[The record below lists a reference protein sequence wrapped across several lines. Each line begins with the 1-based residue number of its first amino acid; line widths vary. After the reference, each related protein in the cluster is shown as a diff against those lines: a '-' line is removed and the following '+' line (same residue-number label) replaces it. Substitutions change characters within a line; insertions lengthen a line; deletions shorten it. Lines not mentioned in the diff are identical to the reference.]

1 MPWQS
6 YPTVPY
12 AKEMAT
18 SSCDVSR
25 SARRMHRVRTQ
36 NGKRRGV
43 IPTKFVPRAPPIS
56 PLAPAH
62 GNGKA
67 GVVSLG
73 RHPMIGWIKF
83 GVPSRGSR
91 PLAKHGSCCSRRLL
105 SARHDNTKLF
115 LRNAFRET
123 APFSPHELVSSAAYA
138 ESTSMLPPR
147 SGANLQMKRSA
158 LAG

>member
-1 MPWQS
+1 MPYSALEMPWQS

-115 LRNAFRET
+115 FAMLSARPHHFLRTNSCLALLMQSQRQCSLRDLG
-123 APFSPHELVSSAAYA
+123 PFC
-138 ESTSMLPPR
+138 R
-147 SGANLQMKRSA
+147 
-158 LAG
+158 